1 MLYWKVVKDGVQDGR
16 TFEETYIGELLTQ
29 TERKRLFP
37 TLSDKCF
44 VEYEVSQKKT
54 YFFFGKRFEIN

>member
-1 MLYWKVVKDGVQDGR
+1 MLYWKVVKDGVQDRR
-16 TFEETYIGELLTQ
+16 TFEETYIGELLTL

-54 YFFFGKRFEIN
+54 YFFFGKRFEMD